1 MTNYE
6 SIVHE
11 IQSEAKQFQNDNF
24 KLKSHLD
31 ALISENDRLRAQNA
45 EEAQASLQ
53 NFKRDFIAV
62 ADTTI
67 MNLQNQILM
76 INKVY
81 YRSTHK
87 TDYYLN
93 SILIFN
99 LFFLGKGNVREF
111 VEKHGFR
118 SRAGSPLRLHL
129 KGRFGILIFNAA
141 LSF

>member
-99 LFFLGKGNVREF
+99 LFF
-111 VEKHGFR
+111 
-118 SRAGSPLRLHL
+118 
-129 KGRFGILIFNAA
+129 
-141 LSF
+141 